1 MNLNAKIKVTH
12 KNIKTMKNKR
22 TLWSKNELKTYILL
36 RCAKADSMEDSE
48 ELDLIR
54 SKTKTKTFDRLY
66 REISYDDEVASLMKI
81 EDAVAKLEYSH
92 LELDQL
98 KREVLEVF
106 SADGN
111 LHIAE
116 QNLSRILDN
125 IVY

>member
-1 MNLNAKIKVTH
+1 
-12 KNIKTMKNKR
+12 MKNKR

-36 RCAKADSMEDSE
+36 LCAKADSMEDSE